1 LVINWA
7 IGQRGVILS
16 LRKAL
21 AWRSA
26 MSMRPDYDF
35 QLSKFVR
42 LRGWGWSLVV
52 VMTSNLA
59 SPLTAAVG
67 AAILH
72 LYSALKTVP

>member
-1 LVINWA
+1 
-7 IGQRGVILS
+7 
-16 LRKAL
+16 
-21 AWRSA
+21 